1 MQISNTELFCSF
13 HHSPCTFFWSLIVIV
28 RHSPLT
34 GVGGKLVPSLFA
46 GEMGGSACVCG
57 GREVF
62 VFMCKGVFMAGVV
75 VVDEVYW

>member
-1 MQISNTELFCSF
+1 MNYFAAFITHPEHVFR
-13 HHSPCTFFWSLIVIV
+13 SLIVIV